1 MVQSINCYFDD
12 QEYFYTD
19 DKIVFAYFVA
29 NESDPNWKYYS
40 DYQKRYLIL
49 LKLFQDLK
57 SSQIKNVHIYHDS
70 RLVEEMK
77 GILPALNSWGEST
90 IRYVTRNVMP
100 YFIDIY
106 FFKKSLSDVKKVIS
120 DGKIIFNNNL
130 PTKISKRIN
139 IAKGV

>member
-1 MVQSINCYFDD
+1 MVQNINCYFDD

-19 DKIVFAYFVA
+19 NKVVFSHFMA

-49 LKLFQDLK
+49 LKMFQDLK
-57 SSQIKNVHIYHDS
+57 ASKFKNIYVYHDS

-77 GILPALNSWGEST
+77 GVLPALNSWGDS
-90 IRYVTRNVMP
+90 IKRYVSRNVIP

-106 FFKKSLSDVKKVIS
+106 FIKKSLSVVKKAIN
-120 DGKIIFNNNL
+120 DGKEIFDNKL
-130 PTKISKRIN
+130 LKKVPRKIS